1 MMINLKRAKYFINYK
16 STILIL
22 NNIKMA
28 NSNNYFLQ
36 DYNAYLEKLQLSSKT
51 IKAPR
56 PKSRHLSFGIDAIL
70 AMKCSKWKKR
80 SSPISAT
87 NKTKSVN
94 GRRSTFTT
102 TQLDGLESSFKVSN
116 FIVGRGRTELAA
128 KLNLEESRVRIW
140 FKHRRT
146 KDRRRKTSNY

>member
-1 MMINLKRAKYFINYK
+1 
-16 STILIL
+16 
-22 NNIKMA
+22 MA
-28 NSNNYFLQ
+28 SINNYFLQ
-36 DYNAYLEKLQLSSKT
+36 DYNEYLQKLQSSSKT
-51 IKAPR
+51 VKAPR

-80 SSPISAT
+80 SSPPMAT
-87 NKTKSVN
+87 IKKPSVN

-102 TQLDGLESSFKVSN
+102 LQLDGLEKSFKVSN

-128 KLNLEESRVRIW
+128 RLNLEESRVRIW

-146 KDRRRKTSNY
+146 KDRRRKTSDNSD

>member
-1 MMINLKRAKYFINYK
+1 MT
-16 STILIL
+16 S
-22 NNIKMA
+22 
-28 NSNNYFLQ
+28 SNNYFLH
-36 DYNAYLEKLQLSSKT
+36 DYNEYLEKLQSSSKT
-51 IKAPR
+51 SATVTMKAPR

-80 SSPISAT
+80 SSPPAAT
-87 NKTKSVN
+87 IKKQAVN

-102 TQLDGLESSFKVSN
+102 SQLDGLEKSFKISN

-128 KLNLEESRVRIW
+128 KLNLDESRVRIW

-146 KDRRRKTSNY
+146 KDRRRKTESSPDH